1 MDQDGPRN
9 ESVPEG
15 LLAAVAEANHE
26 TYVKNGTPKRSETDP
41 AATGTTGAQSEHK
54 PKPTKQKPDEAVED
68 LDEENGGDN
77 ADGLD
82 TKVYS
87 HDLATIQEQNATGE
101 DEATTEP
108 SQTNTE
114 TNTEVNDDWKKA
126 LPTAPAP
133 LTLEPPKPDEYGQID
148 PLDYTTYVTERAKA
162 EMRNESYNQMVITRS
177 FEEAEK
183 VLPELKTDPNI
194 QELVR
199 DTFYAQIANGDPTVV
214 VDIARKVKALLGGA
228 KAQGAQNAKTHI
240 EVQKNVTVE
249 SKGATQKKSVTT
261 TPKDK
266 NLDKRLQ
273 KGDVSAFEE
282 LMGNWM
288 ANGKS

>member
-26 TYVKNGTPKRSETDP
+26 TYQKNGTPKRSETDP
-41 AATGTTGAQSEHK
+41 AATGATGAQSEHK
-54 PKPTKQKPDEAVED
+54 PKQTKQKPDEAVDD

-82 TKVYS
+82 TQSFS
-87 HDLATIQEQNATGE
+87 HDLETVEAENAVE

-114 TNTEVNDDWKKA
+114 NNAEVNDDWKKTLPPTPAA
-126 LPTAPAP
+126 LTI
-133 LTLEPPKPDEYGQID
+133 EPPKPDEFGQID

-162 EMRNESYNQMVITRS
+162 EMRAESYNQLVITRS

-214 VDIARKVKALLGGA
+214 VDIARKVKNLLGGA
-228 KAQGAQNAKTHI
+228 KAQGAQNTKTHI
-240 EVQKNVTVE
+240 EVQKNAAVE
-249 SKGATQKKSVTT
+249 TKGATQKKAVT
-261 TPKDK
+261 PSKDK

-273 KGDVSAFEE
+273 KGDTTAFEE
-282 LMGNWM
+282 LLSGW
-288 ANGKS
+288 AADGKV

>member
-26 TYVKNGTPKRSETDP
+26 TYQKNGTPKRSETDP
-41 AATGTTGAQSEHK
+41 AATGATGAQSEHK
-54 PKPTKQKPDEAVED
+54 PKQTKQKPDEAVDD

-82 TKVYS
+82 SQSFS
-87 HDLATIQEQNATGE
+87 HDLETVEAETAE
-101 DEATTEP
+101 DNEAASEP

-114 TNTEVNDDWKKA
+114 NNAEVNDDWKNA
-126 LPTAPAP
+126 LPTAPAA
-133 LTLEPPKPDEYGQID
+133 LTLEPPKPDEFGQID
-148 PLDYTTYVTERAKA
+148 PLEYTTYVTERAKA
-162 EMRNESYNQMVITRS
+162 EMRQEQYSQLVITRS

-183 VLPELKTDPNI
+183 VLPELKTNP
-194 QELVR
+194 QVQALVR

-214 VDIARKVKALLGGA
+214 VEIARNIKSLLNGS
-228 KAQGAQNAKTHI
+228 KAQGAQNTKTHI
-240 EVQKNVTVE
+240 EVQKNAAVE
-249 SKGATQKKSVTT
+249 TKGATQKKAT
-261 TPKDK
+261 TPVKDK

-273 KGDVSAFEE
+273 KGDTSAFEE
-282 LMGNWM
+282 LMNGWM
-288 ANGKS
+288 SDGKV